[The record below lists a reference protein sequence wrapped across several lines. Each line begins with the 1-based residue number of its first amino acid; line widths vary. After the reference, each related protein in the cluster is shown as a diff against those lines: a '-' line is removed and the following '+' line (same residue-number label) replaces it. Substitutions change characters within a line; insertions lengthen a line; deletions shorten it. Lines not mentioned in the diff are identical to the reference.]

1 MSGVNNHKYI
11 VIERG
16 IFVVELEQYKYE
28 WSQYKDRVEELAK
41 SFNIEKKQERISQIE
56 NEMEKQDFWDDVK
69 KSQEILKE
77 TKKKT
82 NLLFRKFQKN

>member
-16 IFVVELEQYKYE
+16 ISVVELEQYKYE
-28 WSQYKDRVEELAK
+28 WSHYKDRVEELAK

-56 NEMEKQDFWDDVK
+56 KEMEKQDFWDDVK
-69 KSQEILKE
+69 KSQ
-77 TKKKT
+77 
-82 NLLFRKFQKN
+82 